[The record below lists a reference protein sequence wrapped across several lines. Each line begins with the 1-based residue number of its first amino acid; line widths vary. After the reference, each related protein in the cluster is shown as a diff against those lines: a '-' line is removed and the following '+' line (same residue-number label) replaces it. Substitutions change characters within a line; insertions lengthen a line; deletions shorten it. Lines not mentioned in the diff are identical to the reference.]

1 VEQEKCPLP
10 ILLAGT
16 GEDVELKRNRA
27 LAAGAVDYMPVEP
40 FRILAVLRKLDETL
54 KLFE

>member
-1 VEQEKCPLP
+1 
-10 ILLAGT
+10 
-16 GEDVELKRNRA
+16 
-27 LAAGAVDYMPVEP
+27 VDYMPVEP